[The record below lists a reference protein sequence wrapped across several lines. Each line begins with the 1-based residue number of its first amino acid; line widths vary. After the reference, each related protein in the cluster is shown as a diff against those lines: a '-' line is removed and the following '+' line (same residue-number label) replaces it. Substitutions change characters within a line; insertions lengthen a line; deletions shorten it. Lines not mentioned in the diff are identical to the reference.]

1 MDLGLQDAH
10 VLITGASGGIGV
22 EIARLFLC
30 TYASTTFRRTHP
42 HRFLSALNA
51 KVTAHYNTHSTPLGP
66 LSAEYSA
73 SRLYCAQAAL
83 SSETEVAAL
92 FTNAAAQFGPVQV
105 VVVSHGYW
113 EPANTPLVEMSL
125 ERWQSTLDS
134 NLTSSFLV
142 AREYLR
148 GLSGAPERVLDGASI
163 VFVGSTAGK
172 FGEKDHADYATA
184 KSALMYGL
192 TRTLKNEIVKIA
204 KKGRVNCVA
213 PGWTMTPHK
222 AESLRDPAVLY
233 MAVATTPLKKVASSL
248 DIANQIALLASAK
261 ISGHITGELVVVAGG
276 MEGRILNTPEDM

>member
-42 HRFLSALNA
+42 HRFVSALNA

-163 VFVGSTAGK
+163 VFVGSTAGI

-184 KSALMYGL
+184 KSGGCRLLYLGSHIIDDSSCSPDV
-192 TRTLKNEIVKIA
+192 RTDADTQE
-204 KKGRVNCVA
+204 RNCEDC
-213 PGWTMTPHK
+213 K
-222 AESLRDPAVLY
+222 ER
-233 MAVATTPLKKVASSL
+233 
-248 DIANQIALLASAK
+248 Q
-261 ISGHITGELVVVAGG
+261 GELRRSRMDDDTAQSRVSQRSCSPLYGSGNVSIHSI
-276 MEGRILNTPEDM
+276 RIYWIMILMIRIN